1 MSLAVMTMAT
11 NIEEQCLI
19 AREFSLIA
27 HEGKL
32 NGSSAIKT
40 IEYVIF
46 WSLANRHWKRVF
58 ERLVE
63 LIEPMPPCD
72 LIRVADVIRLGDSN
86 DRL

>member
-1 MSLAVMTMAT
+1 MSLAVMAMAT
-11 NIEEQCLI
+11 SYEEQCLI

-32 NGSSAIKT
+32 NGFSAIKT

-46 WSLANRHWKRVF
+46 GSLANRHWTRVF
-58 ERLVE
+58 ERLAE

-72 LIRVADVIRLGDSN
+72 LIRVADVIRLGDR
-86 DRL
+86 DEV